1 VNRLPEYVEA
11 LEAALA
17 IVEPMAATDNPPLEA
32 CGRRVLAEPVIADRD
47 LPPFNRA
54 QMDGYAVR
62 AAEVGRVEAFPVVAT
77 ISAGMAAAVA
87 VPPGH
92 CVKIATGA
100 PLPDD
105 VDSVVQHEHSDRG
118 DPVRFTVDSIEP
130 GHAVHPRGA
139 DAKAGDVLLAPPL
152 VMRAQHLGI
161 AAAVGKAKLLVTSKP
176 RAIIL
181 SSGDEVVDVGAAVE
195 PHQIRNSNGLMVAEL
210 LRRFGAEPLSNIH
223 IADERE
229 ATIKAVAGAIKSAN
243 LVVTIGG
250 VSAGERDHFPAAFD
264 TCEVQRAVEGAAIQP
279 GRPIVVGRTP
289 KGVIILGLPGNP
301 VSTLVC
307 SSLFAWPMVRKMLG
321 LGTDL
326 PWRDIKLGDS
336 VKPNPRR
343 QAFRPARV
351 MEDGTA
357 VVPQWAGSGDLAH
370 TANTSGLVALPVQ
383 EHAVRKGAVVR
394 YLPWPW

>member
-1 VNRLPEYVEA
+1 MSRLPDYRAA
-11 LEAALA
+11 LEAALS
-17 IVEPMAATDNPPLEA
+17 IVEPMAATDSPPLEA
-32 CGRRVLAEPVIADRD
+32 CGRRVLAEPVVADRD

-62 AAEVGRVEAFPVVAT
+62 AAEIGHVEAFPVVAT
-77 ISAGMAAAVA
+77 IAAGMPADVT
-87 VPPGH
+87 VPPGS

-100 PLPDD
+100 PLPDE
-105 VDSVVQHEHSDRG
+105 VDAVVPHEQSDRS
-118 DPVRFTVDSIEP
+118 DPVRFAVDSIEP

-161 AAAVGKAKLLVTSKP
+161 AAAVGKAKLIVTSKP

-181 SSGDEVVDVGAAVE
+181 SSGDEVVDVGAAAE
-195 PHQIRNSNGLMVAEL
+195 AHQIRNSNGLMVAEL

-223 IADERE
+223 VADERE
-229 ATIKAVAGAIKSAN
+229 ATIKAVSGAIKSAN

-264 TCEVQRAVEGAAIQP
+264 ESEVSRAVEGAAIQP
-279 GRPIVVGRTP
+279 GRPIIVGRTP

-301 VSTLVC
+301 VSTLAC
-307 SSLFAWPMVRKMLG
+307 SSLFAWPIVRKMLG

-326 PWRDIKLGDS
+326 PWRDIKLGEA

-351 MEDGTA
+351 AEDGTA
-357 VVPQWAGSGDLAH
+357 IVPQWAGSGDLAH
-370 TANTSGLVALPVQ
+370 TANTSGLVELPVQ
-383 EHAVRKGAVVR
+383 EQTVRKGTTVR